1 MVSLNKGI
9 LITVA
14 SFNST
19 EAGALATGAAS
30 TEAEGAVAVSTG
42 VADSFKKC

>member
-19 EAGALATGAAS
+19 GAEAFATGAAS
-30 TEAEGAVAVSTG
+30 TGAEGAVAVSTG
-42 VADSFKKC
+42 VTDSFKKC